1 MNEVLRVIE
10 NHPYGINFNALAELT
25 APHVSRSTL
34 EKWLDTFVS
43 FGVIERER
51 GRRGQRSMI
60 KSSGSYRNWVDAQEN
75 YEITLGVYGN
85 KLSELKAE
93 SAKRK
98 FRSTDY
104 YTLYRLQVD
113 ICRLP
118 FDSYMTGMRYS
129 QQVANYLRD
138 AVDVQIKL
146 MYHELAN
153 ILAQQQ
159 NHHDLDHIHIFEQV
173 QTIVD
178 LSARLQ
184 LAAKDKQNIGLNM
197 LRTTLSTARR
207 RLNVLLGEMT

>member
-1 MNEVLRVIE
+1 MLRVIE

-25 APHVSRSTL
+25 VSHVSRSTL

-43 FGVIERER
+43 FGVVEREK
-51 GRRGQRSMI
+51 GRRGQKSTI
-60 KSSGSYRNWVDAQEN
+60 KSSGSYRNWLDAQED
-75 YEITLGVYGN
+75 YEIMLGVYDN
-85 KLSELKAE
+85 EIVKLKAE

-98 FRSTDY
+98 FDSADY
-104 YTLYRLQVD
+104 YKIFRLQID

-138 AVDVQIKL
+138 AVDIQIKA

-159 NHHDLDHIHIFEQV
+159 KQHDQDHIPIFEQV

-178 LSARLQ
+178 LSARLE
-184 LAAKDKQNIGLNM
+184 LATKDKQNTGMDMMRNTLN
-197 LRTTLSTARR
+197 TAKR
-207 RLNVLLGEMT
+207 RLNVLLGERT